1 METIIEKVQ
10 IPDLPGKDYK
20 LISLNIL
27 KELKGIKK
35 IIYGQKK
42 TISKEA
48 EISKGNLELKYAI
61 TKIFT
66 LLEASTTEL
75 SKEKKE

>member
-75 SKEKKE
+75 SKQKKE

>member
-1 METIIEKVQ
+1 METIIEKAQ

-48 EISKGNLELKYAI
+48 EISKGHLELKYAI

-66 LLEASTTEL
+66 LLEASTIEL
-75 SKEKKE
+75 SKQKKE

>member
-10 IPDLPGKDYK
+10 IPDLPGKDQK